1 MKRTIALILLL
12 VGLTLS
18 AHGAKRVTVAEL
30 EQVLEGIH
38 GKTDGDVAWQV
49 ANLQL
54 TERLTDV
61 PLARMQI
68 RLPGE
73 QSRQALRALAD
84 QVAFLDPPAAE
95 LPVRPGPDFA
105 EQRRIM
111 GLVVGYVGNAIPRL
125 PNFFATRDTARFEDT
140 PQLQTPG
147 SFVPYAPLH
156 FVNRSQAT
164 VLYREGRE
172 VEDTGVND
180 NRKSA
185 SQSGSLTTWG
195 VFGPILSTVLLD
207 AAKSKL
213 TWSHWEQGPAGVEAV
228 FSYSVPKEKSHYE
241 VNYCCV
247 AEIGATEVAHV
258 HPFRQIAAY
267 HGVIAVDPASGAI
280 VRLVVEAELKPT
292 DPVSTA
298 DILVEYRE
306 VEIAGKKYICPARS
320 VSSAVAQTIQVD
332 PLYKFPLARQM
343 QPLKTSINEVAF
355 ENYHVFRSDAR
366 VLTGEEANLAQISN
380 ARDPAAALPP
390 VAASA
395 VPSLEGTKQV
405 QPPSPST
412 DSSGA
417 QPLSAA
423 ETASPAPPAAIPAPE
438 PPVPEIEV
446 AAATGFPDTPL
457 LSKPPDPESGVTLRT
472 TARLVDVALVA
483 IDKKGRPVTDL
494 KPEDLEVYD
503 NGQKQAIRFFSQAG
517 AQAEPVQSA
526 PPASQATQSE
536 PASFT
541 NRPASTGPTLPSAN
555 ADTTV
560 LLIDAANVAFSDL
573 TYARSEMLRFLK
585 TLASDERVGLYILQS
600 HGFQILLE
608 PTPDHQQ
615 VATVLTHW
623 MPSAQDL
630 ARAQDEEQRNR
641 QQFDW
646 VHNASDLANVNGNG
660 QGGSDPEMY
669 SSGKGVA
676 AAAGYPPDAELR
688 PLGNRP
694 EDFALHLLVGVGR
707 HLGAIP
713 GHKILVWISSDNA
726 LADFSGQTVGRE
738 DTGNRFLDPAS
749 MRARET
755 LNEAHVS
762 IYPLD
767 VSQLEASGI
776 GADLRNRNI
785 DQVGYTDRSQE
796 SAVVGDQSPAN
807 KNGRD
812 TARMQQDTHPIQ
824 GVFRDLA
831 DATGGRA
838 LRRAGDI
845 AAELDSVVA
854 DGRAAYLL
862 SFAPDGPADDHYHAL
877 TVKLVNR
884 RNLILRYRTGYLYSK
899 EPATLKER
907 FRQSIWQPRDVGE
920 IGVTATPMR
929 REKGATLSLNIAAT
943 DLELAQ
949 QHEHWVDQVGI
960 FLALRDDS
968 GLHARI
974 TGQSL
979 QLRLAPATYQKA
991 LRDGIPFNQLI
1002 KDDTNFNSVRV
1013 VVVDENSGRMGS
1025 VTVPAT
1031 ALRRTP

>member
-1 MKRTIALILLL
+1 MIRTIALFLLL
-12 VGLTLS
+12 MGIPLQGF
-18 AHGAKRVTVAEL
+18 AAKRVTVAEL
-30 EQVLEGIH
+30 EQALEEIH
-38 GKTDGDVAWQV
+38 GKTDADAAWQV

-54 TERLTDV
+54 TERLS
-61 PLARMQI
+61 PAKLAQI
-68 RLPGE
+68 QTKLAGD
-73 QSRQALRALAD
+73 QSKQALQAVAD
-84 QVAFLDPPAAE
+84 QAEFLDPPPAE
-95 LPVRPGPDFA
+95 IPVRPAPDFA

-111 GLVVGYVGNAIPRL
+111 GMVVDYIGNAIPRL
-125 PNFFATRDTARFEDT
+125 PNFFATRDTAHFEDT

-156 FVNRSQAT
+156 FVNHSQAT

-172 VEDTGVND
+172 VEDAGVNG
-180 NRKSA
+180 KSA

-267 HGVIAVDPASGAI
+267 HGVIAVDPMSGAI

-292 DPVSTA
+292 DPVSKA
-298 DILVEYRE
+298 DILVEYSD

-343 QPLKTSINEVAF
+343 QPLKNSVNEVAF

-380 ARDPAAALPP
+380 AHDAAAALPP
-390 VAASA
+390 LAAS
-395 VPSLEGTKQV
+395 PLPGLE
-405 QPPSPST
+405 SPKPIQT
-412 DSSGA
+412 PTPTPDSSGST
-417 QPLSAA
+417 QTSSA
-423 ETASPAPPAAIPAPE
+423 EVMTAAPPAAIPASE
-438 PPVPEIEV
+438 PPAPEIEV
-446 AAATGFPDTPL
+446 AAVDRLPDVPMM
-457 LSKPPDPESGVTLRT
+457 SKSPDPESNFTLRT
-472 TARLVDVALVA
+472 TTRLVDVALVA
-483 IDKKGRPVTDL
+483 YDKRGHPVTDL
-494 KPEDLEVYD
+494 KPEDLEIYD
-503 NGQKQAIRFFSQAG
+503 NGQKQTIRFFSHAG
-517 AQAEPVQSA
+517 AEAEPPSPPQTA
-526 PPASQATQSE
+526 PIAPQTDT
-536 PASFT
+536 ASFT
-541 NRPASTGPTLPSAN
+541 NRPATTSQPQTPTNAN
-555 ADTTV
+555 TTI
-560 LLIDAANVAFSDL
+560 LLIDASNVAFGDL
-573 TYARSEMLRFLK
+573 THARAEMLRFLK
-585 TLASDERVGLYILQS
+585 TLGPDEHVGLYILKS

-608 PTPDHQQ
+608 PTADHAQ

-660 QGGSDPEMY
+660 QGGNDPEMY
-669 SSGKGVA
+669 SSGQGVA
-676 AAAGYPPDAELR
+676 AAAGYPSDAELR
-688 PLGNRP
+688 PEGNRP

-707 HLGAIP
+707 HLGTIP
-713 GHKILVWISSDNA
+713 GHKILVWISSDNV
-726 LADFSGQTVGRE
+726 LADFSAQAVGRE
-738 DTGNRFLDPAS
+738 DTGNRFLNPIS
-749 MRARET
+749 LSARET

-767 VSQLEASGI
+767 ASQLEAAGI

-785 DQVGYTDRSQE
+785 DQVGFNDRSA
-796 SAVVGDQSPAN
+796 SIVGDQSAAN

-812 TARMQQDTHPIQ
+812 TARMQEDVHPIQ
-824 GVFRDLA
+824 GTFRELA
-831 DATGGRA
+831 DATGGRV

-845 AAELDSVVA
+845 AAELDGIVA

-862 SFAPDGPADDHYHAL
+862 SFTPDVPADDKYHAL
-877 TVKLVNR
+877 TVKLANR
-884 RNLILRYRTGYLYSK
+884 SGLNLHYRTGYLYSK
-899 EPATLKER
+899 EPATLKDR
-907 FRQSIWQPRDVGE
+907 FREAIWQPRDMSE
-920 IGVTATPMR
+920 IGLTATPAR
-929 REKGATLSLNIAAT
+929 DPKVAGLSLNITAT

-949 QHEHWVDQVGI
+949 QNERWIDQVGI

-979 QLRLAPATYQKA
+979 RLRLTAATYQKA
-991 LRDGIPFNQLI
+991 LHEGLSFDQLVKGDQTFDSI
-1002 KDDTNFNSVRV
+1002 RI
-1013 VVVDENSGRMGS
+1013 VVVDENSGRIGS

-1031 ALRRTP
+1031 TLSRAP